1 MSCDSRY
8 ASKDACGV
16 QHVLLCD
23 FAQGTPEEVV
33 RGATQFTP
41 SAPGYHTAVDRLSK
55 PSRYIVWSPDMN
67 HRILPKYVIS
77 FSVNTVSTL

>member
-1 MSCDSRY
+1 M
-8 ASKDACGV
+8 

-41 SAPGYHTAVDRLSK
+41 SVPRYHMAIDCLSK
-55 PSRYIVWSPDMN
+55 PLWYIVWSPDMN
-67 HRILPKYVIS
+67 HCILPKYVIS